1 MGFGVFGKLP
11 QKRDFVA
18 FDIPRAILEPF
29 ETWLQSAVAASRNEL
44 GREWQE
50 RYLVAP
56 IWHFW
61 GGREIFGVD
70 CMGAIMPSVDQ
81 VGRFFPLSI
90 IYYDDSGNGLVP
102 PVRAENEDWYISL
115 DERLLQTLE
124 EDAEVEAKTLAEGLK
139 APLQET
145 DELDNPGED
154 FNSGMLW
161 RQDDVVVGDL
171 ITGILDS
178 DYRAAC
184 QGRSFWWTN
193 GGANFGPIVYSQHGL
208 PDPYFFTS
216 MITGGVE

>member
-1 MGFGVFGKLP
+1 MGYGIFGKLP

-18 FDIPRAILEPF
+18 FGIPRSILEPF

-44 GREWQE
+44 GSEWQD

-70 CMGAIMPSVDQ
+70 CAGAIMPSVDQ

-90 IYYDDSGNGLVP
+90 LFYDESGNGLIP
-102 PVRAENEDWYISL
+102 PARSGNEDWYADL
-115 DERLLQTLE
+115 DERLLQTLDE
-124 EDAEVEAKTLAEGLK
+124 EAVIEAKLLTEGLQPPAEEK
-139 APLQET
+139 QEP
-145 DELDNPGED
+145 ENPGED

-161 RQDDVVVGDL
+161 RQDDIAVGEL
-171 ITGILDS
+171 ISGISDQ

-193 GGANFGPIVYSQHGL
+193 GGASFGPIVYSQHGL
-208 PDPYFFTS
+208 PDPYFYTS